1 MDPVKPIITACIVP
15 SLPEYRDAAL
25 GRLEIRIEL
34 VVDVLGWM
42 NVGDR
47 TLFGIRFCCDLN
59 LITTAIPVG
68 ALSTCC

>member
-47 TLFGIRFCCDLN
+47 TLFGIRFC
-59 LITTAIPVG
+59 
-68 ALSTCC
+68 